1 MLLDCFAAALLP
13 AWLAGAS
20 PPPPVE
26 RKNLFLFNHSFFYL
40 RQRQAP
46 QIFVI

>member
-26 RKNLFLFNHSFFYL
+26 RKNLFLFNQSFFYL